1 MKKVVVLLLVLAMA
15 ASVYAANI
23 VTGVYDSTTA
33 SPSFISG
40 DGARL
45 PVTLNL
51 KSGESGTE
59 KIVVGFA
66 NREVS
71 GISDVVE
78 PDDYK
83 KSATLTPVTNAP
95 VGDHAIGTAYLAE
108 DVYLFY
114 QIQSAN
120 NYNIKVFTKA
130 LAGTSG
136 GSLDWE
142 VSNAEGETTTL
153 SIGGTDGSA
162 KSDTKTFPHV
172 ATDSYSSFDSIK
184 LEMETA
190 SYLEKPADNYSAEI
204 TVKVE
209 SVGAGA

>member
-1 MKKVVVLLLVLAMA
+1 MKKVAVLLLVLAMA
-15 ASVYAANI
+15 ASVYAQI
-23 VTGVYDSTTA
+23 VDGVYDSTTV
-33 SPSFISG
+33 SPSFTSG

-66 NREVS
+66 NRDVS

-95 VGDHAIGTAYLAE
+95 VGDHVVGTAYLAE

-120 NYNIKVFTKA
+120 NYNITVSTND
-130 LAGTSG
+130 LDGTSD
-136 GSLDWE
+136 SLNWK
-142 VSNAEGETTTL
+142 VSNAEGYTEL
-153 SIGGTDGSA
+153 SIGGTDGSV
-162 KSDTKTFPHV
+162 SYTPKTFSHV
-172 ATDSYSSFDSIK
+172 ATESYSSFDRIK

>member
-15 ASVYAANI
+15 ASVFAANI
-23 VTGVYDSTTA
+23 VNGVYDSTTA
-33 SPSFISG
+33 SPSFTSG
-40 DGARL
+40 DGAKL

-51 KSGESGTE
+51 TSGASGTE
-59 KIVVGFA
+59 KIVVGFSSTD
-66 NREVS
+66 VGS
-71 GISDVVE
+71 ISATNTPVT
-78 PDDYK
+78 
-83 KSATLTPVTNAP
+83 SATLTPVTGADENGHE
-95 VGDHAIGTAYLAE
+95 VGTAYLK
-108 DVYLFY
+108 DQNVYLFY

-120 NYNIKVFTKA
+120 NYNINVSTNA

-136 GSLDWE
+136 SLNWK
-142 VSNAEGETTTL
+142 VSNAEGETEL
-153 SIGGTDGSA
+153 SIGGTDGSV
-162 KSDTKTFPHV
+162 SYTPKTFSHV
-172 ATDSYSSFDSIK
+172 GTTSYSSFDSIK

>member
-33 SPSFISG
+33 SPSFTSG
-40 DGARL
+40 DGAKL
-45 PVTLNL
+45 PVSLDLT
-51 KSGESGTE
+51 SGASGTE
-59 KIVVGFA
+59 KIVVGFSSTDVGSISEA
-66 NREVS
+66 NTPVT
-71 GISDVVE
+71 
-78 PDDYK
+78 
-83 KSATLTPVTNAP
+83 SAKLTPVTGAAENGHE
-95 VGDHAIGTAYLAE
+95 VGTAYLK
-108 DVYLFY
+108 DQNVYLFY

-120 NYNIKVFTKA
+120 SYNITVSTNA
-130 LAGTSG
+130 LDGESYSK
-136 GSLDWE
+136 SLNWK
-142 VSNAEGETTTL
+142 VSNAEGDTEL
-153 SIGGTDGSA
+153 SIGGTDGSV
-162 KSDTKTFPHV
+162 SYTPKTFSHV
-172 ATDSYSSFDSIK
+172 GTTSYSSFDSIK